1 MAEAAILGPKLSPWW
16 LVPGHSISTTVSTR
30 HRSSK
35 GHKGNGIDAV
45 FEVDEATQLGSHV
58 TNDRRA
64 NADIDY
70 GDHKA

>member
-1 MAEAAILGPKLSPWW
+1 MAEAAKLGPKLSPGRV
-16 LVPGHSISTTVSTR
+16 VPGHSISTTVGTG

-35 GHKGNGIDAV
+35 GHKGYGIDAV

-64 NADIDY
+64 NADIDN